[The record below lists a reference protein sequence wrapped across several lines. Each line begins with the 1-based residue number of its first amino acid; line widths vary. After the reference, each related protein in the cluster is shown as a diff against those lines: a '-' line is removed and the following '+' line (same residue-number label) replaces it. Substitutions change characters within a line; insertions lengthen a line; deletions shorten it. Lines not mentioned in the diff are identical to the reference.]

1 MGIWFEQVTIEKLS
15 LSESF
20 QNIEVSVV
28 AMLFNFLLLLIVEG
42 QRIRQKQE
50 PMVFSFVLGAIL
62 FANAMTCLYVFLA
75 YADIGTGDAV
85 ICILQALTLMC
96 NTIVSYMFAAYVLY
110 FLNRSLRE
118 NTKMP
123 LVNRVVVVLEAVLLT
138 GWLIFAVPYIQRT
151 GALIRPAGLFYIL
164 IAFVVQ
170 VWHMV
175 YALILVFQKRELL
188 GGRAQITVFAT
199 FFLTIGAV
207 MLQAV
212 IGRAPVINYL
222 GATFGMFV
230 FYFNVETPDYIR
242 LTETMRELED
252 AKKESDIASESKS
265 SFLAN
270 MSHEIRTPINA
281 VLGMNELIL
290 RESKDETVLGYAGN
304 IERAGNNLLAI
315 INDILD
321 YSRIE
326 SGRLELNEQPYN
338 LSSVIND
345 VYSMILFRAAGKQLE
360 VGIRVDPQ
368 IPDALLGDEVRIRQI
383 ITNLMN
389 NAVKYT
395 NEGKVALEVS
405 METSKDP
412 ASETAGAPQD
422 EVIVLIVRVRDT
434 GIGIRKE
441 DLEKLFRKFERFDM
455 KRNNSIEGAGLG
467 LAITNNLVD
476 LMGGTIEVESAYG
489 EGSVFTVRIP
499 QPVVNPVPI
508 GNFEDAFR
516 RSASARTDYRP
527 SFVAPAARLL
537 VVDDSDMNLI
547 VAKKML
553 EPTLVAIDT
562 AMSGLKALAM
572 TQDTPYDIIFLD
584 QRMPGMDGEE
594 TLRHIRNQAG
604 GVNGRTPVICLTA
617 DAVGDARGRYVQKG
631 FTDYLSKPVDG
642 EAIEQIVRQ
651 YLPAE
656 KISEEVPEEVPS
668 AQHDTV
674 RGEDG
679 RGKKD
684 VPKLTEKAMRSLY
697 GKDSSLS
704 FRNALNNCVDTETL
718 QEVILEFCR
727 EAPGMIAEIEAFLK
741 EDQIRDYTVR
751 IHRVKSSSRT
761 IGAMQLS
768 EDARFLEECGE
779 RNDTDAIR
787 EKTPQLIEDYR
798 ALCAFFEKELKLS
811 DALDREET
819 RS

>member
-1 MGIWFEQVTIEKLS
+1 M
-15 LSESF
+15 
-20 QNIEVSVV
+20 
-28 AMLFNFLLLLIVEG
+28 
-42 QRIRQKQE
+42 
-50 PMVFSFVLGAIL
+50 
-62 FANAMTCLYVFLA
+62 
-75 YADIGTGDAV
+75 

-110 FLNRSLRE
+110 FLNRTLRE
-118 NTKMP
+118 SSRMP
-123 LVNRVVVVLEAVLLT
+123 FINRAVVVLEAVLLT
-138 GWLIFAVPYIQRT
+138 GWLIYAVPYIRRT
-151 GALIRPAGLFYIL
+151 NTLIRPTGLFYIL

-170 VWHMV
+170 VWLML
-175 YALILVFQKRELL
+175 YALILIFRKRELL
-188 GGRAQITVFAT
+188 GSRAQITVFTT
-199 FFLTIGAV
+199 FFLTIAAV
-207 MLQAV
+207 LIQAV

-242 LTETMRELED
+242 LTETMQELED
-252 AKKESDIASESKS
+252 AKRESDIASESKS

-290 RESKDETVLGYAGN
+290 RESRDETVLGYAGN

-326 SGRLELNEQPYN
+326 SGRLDLNEQPYN

-345 VYSMILFRAAGKQLE
+345 VHSMILFRAAGKQLE
-360 VGIRVDPQ
+360 IGIRVNPQ
-368 IPDALLGDEVRIRQI
+368 IPDVLLGDEVRIRQI
-383 ITNLMN
+383 VTNLMN

-395 NEGKVALEVS
+395 NEGEVVLEVGMAPHPS
-405 METSKDP
+405 P
-412 ASETAGAPQD
+412 AGEAPVQ
-422 EVIVLIVRVRDT
+422 EEGWILLEITVRDT

-455 KRNNSIEGAGLG
+455 KRNNTIEGAGLG

-499 QPVVNPVPI
+499 QPVVNPAPI

-516 RSASARTDYRP
+516 RSASRRTDYRP

-547 VAKKML
+547 VAKKIL
-553 EPTLVAIDT
+553 EPTRVLIDT

-572 TQDTPYDIIFLD
+572 TQDTPYDLIFLD

-594 TLRHIRNQAG
+594 TLRYIRNQAE
-604 GVNGRTPVICLTA
+604 GVNRETPVICLTA

-811 DALDREET
+811 DALDREEK